1 MYKLLVEDYEKLK
14 EHIKATSIEE
24 LNTEI
29 ETYKKEC
36 KRLHKMLTRELKRN
50 KRNRAGLS

>member
-14 EHIKATSIEE
+14 ENMKATSIEE

-29 ETYKKEC
+29 DIYKKEC
-36 KRLHKMLTRELKRN
+36 KRLQKILTRELKRN